1 MYIIVGLGNPGE
13 EYKNTRHNVGRMIV
27 ESFAKNA
34 QKFAEKRDTKK
45 AAKQTGFE
53 DFSFNK
59 KYNAQCATGEINGE
73 KTMLLLPET
82 FMNKS
87 GKALETLVTSVKKAE
102 KLVVVHDDLDLSIGR
117 MKILFNRGSGGHKG
131 LESIVRTIKTEAFT
145 RLKVGICPT
154 TPTGKPK
161 KPTGDKLLDFI
172 VGPFKP
178 AEMDEIKDMIKQA
191 SESLY
196 VLVNEGRERAMT
208 LFNN

>member
-1 MYIIVGLGNPGE
+1 MHIIVGLGNPGE
-13 EYKNTRHNVGRMIV
+13 EYKDTRHNVGRMVV

-34 QKFAEKRDTKK
+34 EKIAEKLDTKK

-53 DFSFNK
+53 EFSFSK
-59 KYNAQCATGEINGE
+59 KYNAQVSVGEVNGE
-73 KTMLLLPET
+73 KVTLILPET

-87 GKALETLVTSVKKAE
+87 GKSLETLITSVKKAE
-102 KLVVVHDDLDLSIGR
+102 KLVVVHDDLDLGIGR

-131 LESIVRTIKTEAFT
+131 IESIVRTIKTEAFA

-161 KPTGDKLLDFI
+161 KPTGEKLLDFI

-178 AEMDEIKDMIKQA
+178 AEIDEIKVSIKNGA
-191 SESLY
+191 ESLY
-196 VLVNEGRERAMT
+196 VLINDGREKAMSA
-208 LFNN
+208 FNN

>member
-13 EYKNTRHNVGRMIV
+13 EYKDTRHNVGRIIV

-34 QKFAEKRDTKK
+34 EKIAEKRDTKK

-59 KYNAQCATGEINGE
+59 KYNAQVSVGEINGE
-73 KTMLLLPET
+73 KTMLILPET

-87 GKALETLVTSVKKAE
+87 GKALETLITSVKKAE
-102 KLVVVHDDLDLSIGR
+102 KLVVVHDDLDLTIGR

-178 AEMDEIKDMIKQA
+178 AEMDEIKKMVKQA

-196 VLVNEGRERAMT
+196 VLVNDGREKAMSE
-208 LFNN
+208 FNS

>member
-13 EYKNTRHNVGRMIV
+13 EYKNTRHNVGRMVV

-34 QKFAEKRDTKK
+34 EKIAEKLDTKK

-53 DFSFNK
+53 EFSFSK
-59 KYNAQCATGEINGE
+59 KYNAQVSVGEVNGE
-73 KTMLLLPET
+73 KVTLILPET

-87 GKALETLVTSVKKAE
+87 GKALEALITSVKKAE
-102 KLVVVHDDLDLSIGR
+102 KLVVVHDDLDLAIGR

-131 LESIVRTIKTEAFT
+131 IESIVRTIKTEAFA

-161 KPTGDKLLDFI
+161 KPTGEKLLDFI

-178 AEMDEIKDMIKQA
+178 AEMDEIKSMVKQA

-196 VLVNEGRERAMT
+196 VLVNDGREKAMSG
-208 LFNN
+208 FNS

>member
-34 QKFAEKRDTKK
+34 EKIAEKIDTKK

-53 DFSFNK
+53 EFSFNK
-59 KYNAQCATGEINGE
+59 KYNAQVSVGEVNGE
-73 KTMLLLPET
+73 KVTLILPET

-87 GKALETLVTSVKKAE
+87 GKALETLITSVKKAE
-102 KLVVVHDDLDLSIGR
+102 KLVVVHDDLDLAIGR

-131 LESIVRTIKTEAFT
+131 IESIVRTIKTEAFT

-161 KPTGDKLLDFI
+161 KPTGEKLLDFI

-178 AEMDEIKDMIKQA
+178 AEMDEIKVMVKQA

-196 VLVNEGRERAMT
+196 VLVNEGREKAMSGY
-208 LFNN
+208 NS

>member
-13 EYKNTRHNVGRMIV
+13 EYKDTRHNVGRMIV

-34 QKFAEKRDTKK
+34 DKIAEKLDTKK

-53 DFSFNK
+53 DFSFSK
-59 KYNAQCATGEINGE
+59 KYNAQVSVGEINGE
-73 KTMLLLPET
+73 KVTLILPET

-87 GKALETLVTSVKKAE
+87 GKTLETLITSVKKAE
-102 KLVVVHDDLDLSIGR
+102 KLVVVHDDLDLTIGR

-131 LESIVRTIKTEAFT
+131 LESIVRTIKTEAFA
-145 RLKVGICPT
+145 RLKVGVCPT

-161 KPTGDKLLDFI
+161 KPTGEKLLDFI

-178 AEMDEIKDMIKQA
+178 AEMDEIKKMVKQA

-196 VLVNEGRERAMT
+196 VLVNEGREKAMSGY
-208 LFNN
+208 NS

>member
-34 QKFAEKRDTKK
+34 QKFAEKCDTKK

-87 GKALETLVTSVKKAE
+87 GKALETLITSVKKAE

>member
-13 EYKNTRHNVGRMIV
+13 EYKNTRHNVGRMVV

-34 QKFAEKRDTKK
+34 EKIAEKLDTKK

-53 DFSFNK
+53 DFSFSK
-59 KYNAQCATGEINGE
+59 KYNAQVSVGEINGE
-73 KTMLLLPET
+73 KVTLILPET

-87 GKALETLVTSVKKAE
+87 GKALESLVTSAKKAE
-102 KLVVVHDDLDLSIGR
+102 NLIVVHDDLDLAIGR

-131 LESIVRTIKTEAFT
+131 IESIVRTIKTEAFA

-178 AEMDEIKDMIKQA
+178 AEMDEIKTMVKQA

-196 VLVNEGRERAMT
+196 VLVNEGREKAMT

>member
-1 MYIIVGLGNPGE
+1 MNIIVGLGNPGE
-13 EYKNTRHNVGRMIV
+13 EYKNTRHNIGRMIV

-34 QKFAEKRDTKK
+34 EKIAEKRDTKK

-59 KYNAQCATGEINGE
+59 KYNAQCAVGEINGE

-87 GKALETLVTSVKKAE
+87 GKSLETLITSAKKAE

-161 KPTGDKLLDFI
+161 KPTGDKLLDSI

-178 AEMDEIKDMIKQA
+178 TEMDEIKGMIKQA

-196 VLVNEGRERAMT
+196 VLVNEGREKAMT
-208 LFNN
+208 EFNS

>member
-13 EYKNTRHNVGRMIV
+13 EYKDTRHNVGRIIV

-34 QKFAEKRDTKK
+34 EKIAEKRDTKK

-59 KYNAQCATGEINGE
+59 KYNAQVSVGEINGE
-73 KTMLLLPET
+73 KTMLILPET

-87 GKALETLVTSVKKAE
+87 GKALETLITSVKKAE
-102 KLVVVHDDLDLSIGR
+102 KLVVVHDDLDLTIGR

-131 LESIVRTIKTEAFT
+131 LESIVRTIKTEAFM

-178 AEMDEIKDMIKQA
+178 AEMDEIKKMVKQA

-196 VLVNEGRERAMT
+196 VLVNDGREKAMSE
-208 LFNN
+208 FNS

>member
-34 QKFAEKRDTKK
+34 EKIAEKRDTKK

-59 KYNAQCATGEINGE
+59 KYNAQISVGEVNGE
-73 KTMLLLPET
+73 KVTLILPET

-87 GKALETLVTSVKKAE
+87 GKSLETLITSAKKAE
-102 KLVVVHDDLDLSIGR
+102 KLVVVHDDLDLGIGR
-117 MKILFNRGSGGHKG
+117 GKILFNRGSGGHKG
-131 LESIVRTIKTEAFT
+131 VESIVRTIKTEAFA
-145 RLKVGICPT
+145 RLKVGVCPT
-154 TPTGKPK
+154 TPTGKLK

-178 AEMDEIKDMIKQA
+178 AEMDEIKDVIKQA
-191 SESLY
+191 SEALY
-196 VLVNEGRERAMT
+196 ILVNNGREKAMT
-208 LFNN
+208 GFNK

>member
-34 QKFAEKRDTKK
+34 QKFAEKCDTKK

-87 GKALETLVTSVKKAE
+87 GKALETLITSVKKAE

-178 AEMDEIKDMIKQA
+178 AEIDEIKDMIKQA

-196 VLVNEGRERAMT
+196 VLVNEGREKAMSG
-208 LFNN
+208 FNS

>member
-34 QKFAEKRDTKK
+34 EKIAEKIDTKK

-53 DFSFNK
+53 EFSFNK
-59 KYNAQCATGEINGE
+59 KYNAQVSVGEVNGE
-73 KTMLLLPET
+73 KVTLILPET

-87 GKALETLVTSVKKAE
+87 GKALETLITSAKKAE
-102 KLVVVHDDLDLSIGR
+102 KLVVVHDDLDLTIGR

-131 LESIVRTIKTEAFT
+131 IESIVRTIKTEAFT

-161 KPTGDKLLDFI
+161 KPTGEKLLDFI

-178 AEMDEIKDMIKQA
+178 AEMDEIKVMVKQA

-196 VLVNEGRERAMT
+196 VLVNDGREKAMSGY
-208 LFNN
+208 NS

>member
-34 QKFAEKRDTKK
+34 EKIAEKLDTKK

-53 DFSFNK
+53 EFSFSK
-59 KYNAQCATGEINGE
+59 KYNAQVSVGEVNGE
-73 KTMLLLPET
+73 KVTLILPET

-87 GKALETLVTSVKKAE
+87 GKALETLITSAKKAE
-102 KLVVVHDDLDLSIGR
+102 KLVVVHDDLDLAIGR

-131 LESIVRTIKTEAFT
+131 IESIVRTIKTEAFA

-161 KPTGDKLLDFI
+161 KPTGEKLLDFI

-178 AEMDEIKDMIKQA
+178 AEMDEIKVMVKQA

-196 VLVNEGRERAMT
+196 VLVNEGREKAMSG
-208 LFNN
+208 FNS

>member
-1 MYIIVGLGNPGE
+1 MNIIVGLGNPGE
-13 EYKNTRHNVGRMIV
+13 EYKNTRHNIGRMIV

-34 QKFAEKRDTKK
+34 EKIAEKRDTKK

-59 KYNAQCATGEINGE
+59 KYNAQCAVGEINGE

-87 GKALETLVTSVKKAE
+87 GKSLETLITSAKKAE

-178 AEMDEIKDMIKQA
+178 SEMDEIKGMIKQA

-196 VLVNEGRERAMT
+196 VLVNEGREKAMT
-208 LFNN
+208 EFNS

>member
-13 EYKNTRHNVGRMIV
+13 EYKDTRHNVGRMLV

-34 QKFAEKRDTKK
+34 EKIAEKLDTKK

-59 KYNAQCATGEINGE
+59 KYNAQVSVGEINGE
-73 KTMLLLPET
+73 KVTLMLPET

-87 GKALETLVTSVKKAE
+87 GKSLEILITSVKKAE
-102 KLVVVHDDLDLSIGR
+102 KLIVIHDDLDLAIGR
-117 MKILFNRGSGGHKG
+117 GKILFNRGSGGHKG

-145 RLKVGICPT
+145 RLKVGVCPA
-154 TPTGKPK
+154 TPTGKLK

-178 AEMDEIKDMIKQA
+178 TEMDEIKDVIKRGSDA
-191 SESLY
+191 LY
-196 VLVNEGRERAMT
+196 VLVNEGREKAMT
-208 LFNN
+208 QFNS

>member
-13 EYKNTRHNVGRMIV
+13 EYKNTRHNVGRMVV

-34 QKFAEKRDTKK
+34 EKIAEKLDTKK

-53 DFSFNK
+53 DFSFSK
-59 KYNAQCATGEINGE
+59 KYNAQVSVGEINGE
-73 KTMLLLPET
+73 KVTLILPET

-87 GKALETLVTSVKKAE
+87 GKALESLVTSAKKAE
-102 KLVVVHDDLDLSIGR
+102 KLIVVHDDLDLAIGR

-131 LESIVRTIKTEAFT
+131 IESIVRTIKTEAFA

-178 AEMDEIKDMIKQA
+178 AEMDEIKSMVKQA

-196 VLVNEGRERAMT
+196 VLVNEGREKAMT

>member
-13 EYKNTRHNVGRMIV
+13 EYKDTRHNVGRMII

-34 QKFAEKRDTKK
+34 EKIAEKLDTKK

-59 KYNAQCATGEINGE
+59 KYNAQVSVGEINGE
-73 KTMLLLPET
+73 KVTLLLPET

-87 GKALETLVTSVKKAE
+87 GKALESLITSAKKAE
-102 KLVVVHDDLDLSIGR
+102 KLVVVHDDLDLTIGR

-131 LESIVRTIKTEAFT
+131 IESIVRTIKTEAFA
-145 RLKVGICPT
+145 RLKVGVCPT

-178 AEMDEIKDMIKQA
+178 AEMDEIKKMIKQA

-196 VLVNEGRERAMT
+196 VLVNEGREKAMNT
-208 LFNN
+208 FNN